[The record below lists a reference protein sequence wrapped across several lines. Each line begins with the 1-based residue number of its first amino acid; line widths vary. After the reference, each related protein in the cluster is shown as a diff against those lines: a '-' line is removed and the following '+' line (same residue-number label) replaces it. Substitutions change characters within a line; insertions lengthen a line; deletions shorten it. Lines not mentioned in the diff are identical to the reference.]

1 MAHCLELFAKL
12 VLLSIQ
18 HCLRGMFLSP
28 QSSWGWQE
36 AGRLPREREL
46 KSFLCLWA
54 QGPFLAQS
62 CLPQPPGPAPQEGSC
77 PAGLGPLSP
86 SQLLL

>member
-28 QSSWGWQE
+28 QSSWGW
-36 AGRLPREREL
+36 AGSRQV
-46 KSFLCLWA
+46 A
-54 QGPFLAQS
+54 
-62 CLPQPPGPAPQEGSC
+62 
-77 PAGLGPLSP
+77 
-86 SQLLL
+86 